1 LYFETIDS
9 IEQVNLVIYYVVLGS
24 TISIEKIHKSLSF
37 TSEQLKQFSKIL
49 LVLPLILVV
58 IVSSFTTM
66 NALESSQKGAYT
78 DNLQFIQYLDGN
90 IALHDIQAGN
100 LDTYFFR
107 IPLETVASIS
117 KDPNV
122 KIYEKNAGSFGFLL
136 NPAPSKNPNILN
148 PFQFK
153 EIRFAVNY
161 LINREF
167 VVDEIL
173 NGYGGVQIDPFG
185 ISSPEYEALIPVIES
200 YNFKYN
206 PSLAKGI
213 IEKSLISHGATKL
226 DGKWTY
232 NGSPISIKLMI
243 RSDDLPRKS
252 MGEMLANELE
262 KIGFTVQRDY
272 GDLNKANLVVYGKDP
287 QELSWQVYTEGFGG
301 TSQFVRYNPSTAA
314 QMYSP
319 YFGSMP
325 GRGNPSF
332 WNYQNSTLDKIT
344 QSIEFSNFTS
354 EEERNELLRQAL
366 TLGIQESV
374 RLFVAQNIDPYAAS
388 SSIKGLINDF
398 GAGISTSKSLINA
411 RSIKNTSS
419 INVGVKE
426 VYQGAWNN
434 VGGCNDIY
442 CTNILSLVSDS
453 PTSRN
458 PYTGEVIPLRNEW
471 TNITTMGPEKRL
483 AVDND
488 AVTWNPSDQKWEDV
502 GKNTSKSKVTLH
514 LVFSN
519 WQNGQAMNKADLI
532 YQLYFPY
539 EWSSKINSTDQTY
552 DPEYAQPAQ
561 VALKYLRG
569 TKFLNNSTLVSFV
582 DYWHFDKKE
591 IADFASVWAT
601 SPWEVN
607 AAIERLVKNG
617 VFAYSRTEATVKNIE
632 WLSLIIPSH
641 AQAIKQ
647 ELEKMKAEGF
657 VPAPLKGMVSVDEAL
672 KRYDASIKWITEHN
686 HAIIGNGPYEIKNY
700 NPAGR
705 VISLAA
711 FRDSSYPFPKG
722 YWSIYESPKLAK
734 FEKVQYPKIVTRGLP
749 LKISGNVTIGG
760 NYISNATLTYFIF
773 DKDNH
778 QVTQGTGKWIDD
790 NGNFLIAI
798 NGSSTKAMS
807 IGPNNFQLFVKSNY
821 ALRPDIY
828 SGIFISVPN
837 PVVKN

>member
-1 LYFETIDS
+1 
-9 IEQVNLVIYYVVLGS
+9 
-24 TISIEKIHKSLSF
+24 
-37 TSEQLKQFSKIL
+37 
-49 LVLPLILVV
+49 
-58 IVSSFTTM
+58 M
-66 NALESSQKGAYT
+66 NALESSQKGAYA

-122 KIYEKNAGSFGFLL
+122 KIYEKNAGSFAFLL

-173 NGYGGVQIDPFG
+173 NGYGSVQIDPFG

-532 YQLYFPY
+532 YQLYFQY

>member
-1 LYFETIDS
+1 
-9 IEQVNLVIYYVVLGS
+9 
-24 TISIEKIHKSLSF
+24 
-37 TSEQLKQFSKIL
+37 
-49 LVLPLILVV
+49 
-58 IVSSFTTM
+58 M

-173 NGYGGVQIDPFG
+173 NGYGSVQIDPFG

-798 NGSSTKAMS
+798 NASSTKAMS

>member
-1 LYFETIDS
+1 
-9 IEQVNLVIYYVVLGS
+9 
-24 TISIEKIHKSLSF
+24 
-37 TSEQLKQFSKIL
+37 
-49 LVLPLILVV
+49 
-58 IVSSFTTM
+58 M

-173 NGYGGVQIDPFG
+173 NGYGSVQIDPFG

-821 ALRPDIY
+821 ALRSDIY